1 MLFVIKQEV
10 PELDLWWSEDDLE
23 DRRQSDCLEMDSFV
37 KHGHEVLLVPDA
49 DIQAYCSTKQVAFVS
64 RRH

>member
-23 DRRQSDCLEMDSFV
+23 DRRISDCLEMDNFV
-37 KHGHEVLLVPDA
+37 KHSYQVLLVPDA
-49 DIQAYCSTKQVAFVS
+49 DVQAYCSTKRVAFVS